1 GGSVCLRSRHLGR
14 PVRSGARM
22 SGRYG
27 NGSDPLAAIST
38 SPEVLATLRRRMT
51 AIELAADTLQVHLAS
66 ERAQGFVEMLEELK
80 VLKPAEIES
89 LYLIMD
95 DAAQA
100 RVTALLL

>member
-1 GGSVCLRSRHLGR
+1 
-14 PVRSGARM
+14 M
-22 SGRYG
+22 SGRHG

-38 SPEVLATLRRRMT
+38 SPEVLATLRRRIT
-51 AIELAADTLQVHLAS
+51 AIEHAADTLQVHLAS
-66 ERAQGFVEMLEELK
+66 ERAQGFVEALEVLK

>member
-1 GGSVCLRSRHLGR
+1 
-14 PVRSGARM
+14 M

-38 SPEVLATLRRRMT
+38 SPEVLATLRLHLRT
-51 AIELAADTLQVHLAS
+51 IEQSADTLQVHLAS
-66 ERAQGFVEMLEELK
+66 ERAQGFVEALEVLK
-80 VLKPAEIES
+80 VLKPAELES

-95 DAAQA
+95 DASQA